1 MWPVHTSVTRRFQT
15 WNMLLF
21 WESKRTLEL
30 PYVIGREKNTVCS
43 CKSRWLDLFSVLGS
57 TVVCRTCSYLSISRF
72 KRGGET
78 LEIYLFRISWVFTEG
93 EFHWWYDGMEGHTNL
108 DGSPPPQKKNTDGLK
123 HHPVGVSG
131 MRPFMDGIIENKVG
145 NSLDSSL
152 ETQNHQPGS
161 HRDWDL
167 ETSILISD
175 SRIDYLSYHSLTFSA
190 WHVQHVFNQSNFPLI
205 KVSFSF
211 SFLTSHPNPN
221 DVSLGTPVTWN
232 RTNVAF
238 QAIGRNEFAFYFR
251 SLGLENRFSR
261 DSNRMVQAAINPAT
275 KNGEMWQCLEIFG
288 KKKTTTE
295 KTRFF

>member
-1 MWPVHTSVTRRFQT
+1 MQLQKSLVGSVFGA
-15 WNMLLF
+15 WKHSSL
-21 WESKRTLEL
+21 
-30 PYVIGREKNTVCS
+30 
-43 CKSRWLDLFSVLGS
+43 
-57 TVVCRTCSYLSISRF
+57 SYLQLSEHQSIQAWR
-72 KRGGET
+72 RDLGN
-78 LEIYLFRISWVFTEG
+78 LFVQDLLSVYRRWVPLMV
-93 EFHWWYDGMEGHTNL
+93 WWNGRPHKFGWQ
-108 DGSPPPQKKNTDGLK
+108 PPPQKKNTDGLK

-221 DVSLGTPVTWN
+221 HVSLGTPVTWN